1 MAEAQTISAPSAQ
14 AGNPASL
21 TTPNAAD
28 KGVPASDVAAAP
40 PAEAPKVYEV
50 KINNR
55 IVKMTEE
62 ELKNRAILA
71 TGANERFEQAAEM
84 SKRAQLMLQR
94 LQEDPLLVFKDPSF
108 KDKFSPEQKRA
119 ILEKYYHENYIEPE
133 TLSEEGKKLREV
145 ERKLK
150 ERETAD
156 QQREQEN
163 QTKEEQAA
171 EQYMRQQVQQ
181 DIIKTMEL
189 GGFKSADGK
198 PVRFYAARTAYWIKQ
213 NEKNGFNAPP
223 ELLVQQVKD
232 ERNQLVQDMVNNSS
246 PEQLIEM
253 FGEDL
258 IKKLRKFD
266 LGRLQASR
274 GMGQQAVE
282 KKSAPSKGKKTMSD
296 VDDWFNNLRRTK

>member
-1 MAEAQTISAPSAQ
+1 MAEAQVSAPSSTV
-14 AGNPASL
+14 AGNPAAL
-21 TTPNAAD
+21 TTPTAVD
-28 KGVPASDVAAAP
+28 KGVAASDVAQTP
-40 PAEAPKVYEV
+40 PAEAPRVYEV

-108 KDKFSPEQKRA
+108 KDKFSPDQKRA

-150 ERETAD
+150 EREEQD
-156 QQREQEN
+156 QQREQE
-163 QTKEEQAA
+163 TKSKEEQAA

-189 GGFKSADGK
+189 GGFKTADGK

-232 ERNQLVQDMVNNSS
+232 ERNQLVQDMVNSSS

-258 IKKLRKFD
+258 IKKLRKYD
-266 LGRLQASR
+266 LGRLQAQR
-274 GMGQQAVE
+274 GMGTQSE
-282 KKSAPSKGKKTMSD
+282 TKKSTAPKGKKTMSD
-296 VDDWFNNLRRTK
+296 VDDFFNNLRRTK